1 LRHYFFKTIRQAYIW
16 PDIFF
21 DVLHYFSITSSQK
34 NAEVADLK
42 NPNMEQV
49 IPAEFAGMSVDQ
61 LLNMTPGEYKKIT
74 GKKLGLKKTIA
85 MKAAQKRIKK
95 EMKRAEKGMDPSLDK
110 GTYVLLAFFIPF
122 LAVGLATDWEGSD
135 WVICL
140 LLSCLCWLPGFIYA
154 LSKRKKYY
162 GA

>member
-1 LRHYFFKTIRQAYIW
+1 MKKSLLLFSLAIVIIASSFTTATKTA
-16 PDIFF
+16 D
-21 DVLHYFSITSSQK
+21 
-34 NAEVADLK
+34 VADLTA
-42 NPNMEQV
+42 PNMEQV
-49 IPAEFAGMSVDQ
+49 VPAEFAGMSVNQ
-61 LLNMTPGEYKKIT
+61 LLNMTPSEYKKIT

-95 EMKRAEKGMDPSLDK
+95 EMKRLDAGTSEPGLER

-122 LAVGLATDWEGSD
+122 LAVGLASD
-135 WVICL
+135 WQGNDWLIAL
-140 LLSCLCWLPGFIYA
+140 LLTCICWLPGFIYA